1 MTPLPHEQRTL
12 QRGSTMQPRTD
23 EQPVRMRTISVTVAY
38 TSPDH
43 FIESF
48 ICTIAASTSARA
60 EDCTSP
66 SDRHALRPRPRCAR
80 PARMRRPGAAC
91 GPRIGLGLQLPRARL
106 QFALAAPFSRDGRHW
121 RGKPEHQSRC
131 QASLCRG
138 WRRRHKMGTGLPFKA
153 LGHGD
158 GLAPGYVC

>member
-1 MTPLPHEQRTL
+1 MGREHCNAAPQCN
-12 QRGSTMQPRTD
+12 RG
-23 EQPVRMRTISVTVAY
+23 RMNNQCGCDKQLAY

-48 ICTIAASTSARA
+48 TVCCTIAASTSARA

-91 GPRIGLGLQLPRARL
+91 GPRIRLGLQLPRARL

-121 RGKPEHQSRC
+121 RGRPEHQSRC

-138 WRRRHKMGTGLPFKA
+138 WRRRQKMGTGLPFKA